1 MPREKYPSGLRL
13 MACHAMTQASAIVA
27 AIAPPRQPN
36 SNAIITTG
44 MVFSARTASVSEA
57 AVARRVIVAMK
68 TAIAT
73 TTIRAR
79 RVEGF
84 MGEQ

>member
-1 MPREKYPSGLRL
+1 MPREKYPSGLRVI
-13 MACHAMTQASAIVA
+13 ACQATTQASAMVA

-44 MVFSARTASVSEA
+44 IVFSVRTASAFDA
-57 AVARRVIVAMK
+57 AVARSVIVAMK
-68 TAIAT
+68 TRIAA

-79 RVEGF
+79 RLEGV
-84 MGEQ
+84 MGQQ